1 MSFHEEE
8 ALDRPFDRK
17 LAGRLLRYALP
28 YRGQMFTSLA
38 LIFMTTFLALL
49 GPLLIKEAI
58 DGPLSFGVAGESE
71 AGWGWGWLRA
81 WTVGDFDGALTR
93 EARGQWVWG
102 IVMVYAL
109 TVVLQFGA
117 RYAHTWITHLTGQY
131 VTRDLR
137 LQLFK
142 HLLERPL
149 AYFHQHP
156 VGRLVTRV
164 TSDIEALNDLFT
176 TGVVTFISD
185 LLTVFAIIGVL
196 FLCNATLAS
205 LALVVLPFLLLATW
219 VFRTMAR
226 KYYRETRR
234 RIAHLNAFT
243 QEAITG
249 MDIIQ
254 IAGQE
259 ENQARHYEEINQGNL
274 EAWIKSVFWYS
285 VFFPIVDL
293 LMMISVAIVVSYSGN
308 ELLSADSATSF
319 GEFFLFWTFL
329 NRVFTPLRGLAERYN
344 TLQAAMAAAE
354 RIFGVLDDTEVIP
367 EPAQPEPVAP
377 VGKSIE
383 FRNVSFSYDGRQEV
397 LSNVSFKVSQGE
409 TVALV
414 GATGAGKSTVLSLLL
429 RFYDPTA
436 GEILFDGKNIQSFP
450 RAEHR
455 QRFGLVLQD
464 VAVFSRTVDENI
476 DLDRQLGR
484 PQVQQ
489 AAEQVMANRFIDRLD
504 EGYDQPMAERG
515 RTLSSGERQLLAFA
529 RALAGDPEIL
539 VLDEATSHID
549 TDTERLIQQALEKLV
564 VGRTSV
570 VVAHRL
576 STIRRADRIL
586 VFHHG
591 CLREQGRHE
600 ELLQMN
606 GIYARLYRLQFEE
619 GTSLPASPP
628 PPL

>member
-1 MSFHEEE
+1 MSKRDFHEEE

-17 LAGRLLRYALP
+17 LAARLLSYALP
-28 YRGQMFTSLA
+28 YKTQMFVSLG
-38 LIFMTTFLALL
+38 LVVLTTFLALL

-58 DGPLSFGVAGESE
+58 DGPLTAVDGDAAGFGF
-71 AGWGWGWLRA
+71 GWLQQ
-81 WTVGDFDGALTR
+81 WLVGDAELDTELRR
-93 EARGQWVWG
+93 EWLWG
-102 IVMVYAL
+102 IVLLYAL
-109 TVVLQFGA
+109 SVVLQFA
-117 RYAHTWITHLTGQY
+117 TRYAHTWVTHLTGQH

-137 LQLFK
+137 LQLFR
-142 HLLERPL
+142 HLLDRPL

-164 TSDIEALNDLFT
+164 TSDVEALNELFT

-185 LLTVFAIIGVL
+185 LLTVFAIMVVL
-196 FLCNATLAS
+196 FLCNAQLAFM
-205 LALVVLPFLLLATW
+205 ALSVLPLLLVATW

-226 KYYRETRR
+226 KYYREIRR
-234 RIAHLNAFT
+234 RLAHLNAFT

-254 IAGQE
+254 IAGQQE
-259 ENQARHYEEINQGNL
+259 AQAQNYERINAGNL
-274 EAWIKSVFWYS
+274 DAWIRSVFWYS
-285 VFFPIVDL
+285 VFFPVVDL
-293 LMMISVAIVVSYSGN
+293 LMMGSVAIVVSYSGH
-308 ELLSADSATSF
+308 ELLSETSATSF

-329 NRVFTPLRGLAERYN
+329 NRIFTPLRGLAERYN

-354 RIFGVLDDTEVIP
+354 RIFGVLDDHSVVPDPRT
-367 EPAQPEPVAP
+367 PEPVAKLQQ
-377 VGKSIE
+377 GIE
-383 FRNVSFSYDGRQEV
+383 FKGVSFSYDGRQKV
-397 LSNVSFKVSQGE
+397 LDDVSFTIQRGE

-414 GATGAGKSTVLSLLL
+414 GATGAGKSTVLNLLL
-429 RFYDPTA
+429 RFYDPTS
-436 GEILFDGKNIQSFP
+436 GEILLDGRDLRTFP
-450 RAEHR
+450 RHEHR
-455 QRFGLVLQD
+455 KRFGLVLQD
-464 VAVFSRTVDENI
+464 VAVFSRSVDENI
-476 DLDRQLGR
+476 DLDRELGR
-484 PQVQQ
+484 DRVRV
-489 AAEQVMANRFIDRLD
+489 AAEQVMASRFIDRLED
-504 EGYDQPMAERG
+504 GYEEPMAERG

-549 TDTERLIQQALEKLV
+549 TDTEMLIQQALEKLV

-600 ELLQMN
+600 ELLAQN
-606 GIYARLYRLQFEE
+606 GIYARLYRLQFGE
-619 GTSLPASPP
+619 TSRPA
-628 PPL
+628 